1 MSGDGEAFVA
11 FDTSK
16 EKNAV
21 AIAVG
26 DRTGEVRYLGEIG
39 NTPEAT
45 RKLVTKLAA
54 KHFPCH
60 EKLSHLR
67 SLG

>member
-1 MSGDGEAFVA
+1 MGKRS
-11 FDTSK
+11 DTSK

-54 KHFPCH
+54 KYHPRPPTR
-60 EKLSHLR
+60 LAASASR
-67 SLG
+67 